1 MTGIGATRPSGSA
14 GSPGRGRSS
23 ASSVSVRLTA
33 SFVLLGLVIVA
44 VAAIGLVVTSRATAS
59 VTELSTRRIPLQ
71 QNNSMLRSVVVDA
84 SGNLRGYVITGDA
97 ALRRDYRTSW
107 ARYPVV
113 LASARRFCGVEPG
126 ACRLLDAQDAAVQR
140 WHREHATPID
150 AGNRALGLQPAA
162 YRASRQVLNGFKA
175 DNDRLTV
182 LNDDAIATAGAAAVR
197 HQRTGLVLLAV
208 SAVLGVLAALVIGVG
223 AVRSLRPP
231 LVRLREVLHRLAA
244 GDLQAR
250 AVVEGPAEVRAVSE
264 SVNVLAVHSGRLRA
278 EDQARA
284 KVRQLARDLDRRMR
298 EHLHADAV
306 ADEVVNGIGPLL
318 GVDRVHVRFA
328 LEGRAGPVAAQW
340 TSPGTAE
347 LPMDQG
353 LSTTDWQAW
362 LESFGPQLQSVTLDA
377 GTTGAAELRNGIDPR
392 LEGVNAALVTPLVA
406 GPEVVGT
413 ITVGVRD
420 GGHDWTTAQVSLV
433 EAVAADMGRTV
444 HHARLFEQQG
454 AILGQLRE
462 LDRTKSDFLSTIS
475 HELRTPLTSIAG
487 YVEMMRD
494 GDAGPVQPMQQNM
507 LEIVGRNTQR
517 LRDLIED
524 VLMISRVE
532 SGAVRS
538 ERMPVQVAGLVEQVV
553 TTLRPMAEAGRVR
566 VDVIPTREEGM
577 VLGDPAQLDR
587 VLLNLIGNA
596 IKFTPVGG
604 LVTVSV
610 AVQDHEL
617 VLRVQD
623 TGIGIPAPE
632 VDRLFTRFFRASNAT
647 SRQIP
652 GTGLGLA
659 IVGSLVDAHDGRVE
673 VDSAE
678 GRGTTFT
685 VTLPLLDAERHAS
698 TRAGSAVRV

>member
-1 MTGIGATRPSGSA
+1 MTRLDASRSTRRVGP
-14 GSPGRGRSS
+14 PRRGRGP

-33 SFVLLGLVIVA
+33 SFVVLGLVIVA
-44 VAAIGLVVTSRATAS
+44 VAGIGLMVTSQATAS

-71 QNNSMLRSVVVDA
+71 RANSMLRSVVVD
-84 SGNLRGYVITGDA
+84 SSSNLRGYVITGDA
-97 ALRRDYRTSW
+97 TLRRDYRQSW
-107 ARYPVV
+107 AQYAVV
-113 LASARRFCGVEPG
+113 LGRARRVCGVQPQ
-126 ACRLLDAQDAAVQR
+126 ACRLLDAQDVAVQR
-140 WHREHATPID
+140 WHRDHATPID
-150 AGNRALGLQPAA
+150 AGNRALGLQPAP
-162 YRASRQVLNGFKA
+162 YRASRRLLNGFKA
-175 DNDRLTV
+175 DNDRLTA
-182 LNDDAIATAGAAAVR
+182 LNDDAIAEAGEAAVR
-197 HQRTGLVLLAV
+197 HQRTGRVLLAV
-208 SAVLGVLAALVIGVG
+208 SALLGVLVALVIGLS
-223 AVRSLRPP
+223 ALRSLRPP

-298 EHLHADAV
+298 EHLHTDAV
-306 ADEVVNGIGPLL
+306 ADEVVNGIGPVLA
-318 GVDRVHVRFA
+318 VDRVHVRFA
-328 LEGRAGPVAAQW
+328 VDGRAGPVAAQW

-347 LPMDQG
+347 LPVDEG
-353 LSTTDWQAW
+353 LSPSDWQAW
-362 LESFGPQLQSVTLDA
+362 LESFGPQLQSVVLDA

-420 GGHDWTTAQVSLV
+420 GGHEWTTAQVSLV

-444 HHARLFEQQG
+444 HHARLFEQQS

-538 ERMPVQVAGLVEQVV
+538 ERLPVLLAGLVEQVV
-553 TTLRPMAEAGRVR
+553 TTLRPMAASGQVR
-566 VDVIPTREEGM
+566 VDVIPTRDQGL

-596 IKFTPVGG
+596 IKFTPVNGR
-604 LVTVSV
+604 VTVSV
-610 AVQDHEL
+610 AVRDDEL
-617 VLRVQD
+617 VLRVED

-673 VDSAE
+673 VDSVE

-685 VTLPLLDAERHAS
+685 VTLPLLDPVRHAS